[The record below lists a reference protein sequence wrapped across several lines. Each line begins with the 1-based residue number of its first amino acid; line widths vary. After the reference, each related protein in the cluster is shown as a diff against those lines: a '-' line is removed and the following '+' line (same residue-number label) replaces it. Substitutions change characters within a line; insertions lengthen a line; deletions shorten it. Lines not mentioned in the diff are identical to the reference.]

1 MIRHNEN
8 KKANEIA
15 LINIFESINGEGPL
29 SGKPTVFIRTFG
41 CNLRCIFCDTKEC
54 WTNEIL
60 TKVYPERKE
69 WAEPYKWKTAKEIF
83 NEVDSIESD
92 YLHKSICLTGG
103 EPLMEENKDFML
115 NELIP
120 LFVNAHYDVCIETD
134 GGIDYTDYKKKF
146 GDSKIVD
153 AMGHRE
159 GVSIIADYKL
169 PHSRMTPKMIKA
181 NFALYS
187 ESDVVKMVISDDKE
201 DWDELDWVVNESHTK
216 ANLYLSP
223 CFGEVTMSRIP
234 EYVVAHPNKNI
245 TAQIQSHKVFYE
257 PTKRDI

>member
-1 MIRHNEN
+1 MIRVNE
-8 KKANEIA
+8 KGEKEVA

-54 WTNEIL
+54 WTEQNL
-60 TKVYPERKE
+60 KKVYSERSDNNLF
-69 WAEPYKWKTAKEIF
+69 KWKTAKEIF
-83 NEVDSIESD
+83 DEVNSIESD

-103 EPLMEENKDFML
+103 EPLMEENKEFMM

-120 LFVNAHYDVCIETD
+120 LFVDAHNDVCIETD

-159 GVSIIADYKL
+159 GVSIIADY
-169 PHSRMTPKMIKA
+169 
-181 NFALYS
+181 
-187 ESDVVKMVISDDKE
+187 
-201 DWDELDWVVNESHTK
+201 
-216 ANLYLSP
+216 
-223 CFGEVTMSRIP
+223 
-234 EYVVAHPNKNI
+234 
-245 TAQIQSHKVFYE
+245 
-257 PTKRDI
+257 

>member
-1 MIRHNEN
+1 MIRINE
-8 KKANEIA
+8 KGENEVA
-15 LINIFESINGEGPL
+15 LINIFESINGEGPM

-41 CNLRCIFCDTKEC
+41 CNLRCVFCDTKEC
-54 WTNEIL
+54 WTEQNL
-60 TKVYPERKE
+60 KKVYPERE
-69 WAEPYKWKTAKEIF
+69 DNNLFKWKTAKEIF
-83 NEVDSIESD
+83 DEVNSIESD

-103 EPLMEENKDFML
+103 EPLMEENKEFMM

-120 LFVNAHYDVCIETD
+120 LFVDAHYDVCIETD

-169 PHSRMTPKMIKA
+169 PYSKMTSKMIRS

-187 ESDVVKMVISDDKE
+187 ESDVVKMVISDDE
-201 DWDELDWVVNESHTK
+201 GDWKELDWVVNESGTK
-216 ANLYLSP
+216 ASIYLSP

-234 EYVVAHPNKNI
+234 EYVIAHPDKNI
-245 TAQIQSHKVFYE
+245 TAQIQCHKVFYS
-257 PTKRDI
+257 PTAKDK